1 MSISSWTP
9 SSSCLGGVDYPL
21 HRTLERIGQR
31 SASRYVKP
39 ACCGM
44 LLRYTA
50 HHMRTLDDILPQLRD
65 LLPDLRRRYPIRSMK
80 VFGSYARGDQREDSD
95 LDLLIELGE
104 GVDLI
109 GYAGLQI
116 ELSDALGVP
125 VDLVEWEALR
135 PRLAAQVL
143 SEVVSL

>member
-1 MSISSWTP
+1 
-9 SSSCLGGVDYPL
+9 
-21 HRTLERIGQR
+21 
-31 SASRYVKP
+31 
-39 ACCGM
+39 
-44 LLRYTA
+44 
-50 HHMRTLDDILPQLRD
+50 MRTLDDILPQLRV

-116 ELSDALGVP
+116 ELSDALGIP
-125 VDLVEWEALR
+125 VDLVEREALR

-143 SEVVSL
+143 SEVVPL